1 MQESRRLFSK
11 VKQKLH
17 CEIVYFLNFKEK
29 AQNLHQKKKSFVLRE
44 EI

>member
-1 MQESRRLFSK
+1 MYLYPCMQESRRLFSK

-29 AQNLHQKKKSFVLRE
+29 AQKPSS
-44 EI
+44 